1 MSKAIKTETVSGMNN
16 SPEYILTSDPTNS
29 LKLEDEFPYTAT
41 REHPTDESKIIFETT
56 YKGYHIIIKS
66 ICGMFPTAYV
76 DVKMKEL
83 LNVRWNERR
92 NVPFEVTYEG
102 DMIHGSTKL
111 LPETGK
117 YATGDDRKGKFIGW
131 DYGHFGD
138 YNAMMPELG
147 GTRYSIA
154 MICHDA
160 IKFIDNCVI
169 PEREAINEVKRAN
182 RATSKKSGK

>member
-16 SPEYILTSDPTNS
+16 STEYNITPNPSNLVA
-29 LKLEDEFPYTAT
+29 LADEFPYTAT
-41 REHPTDESKIIFETT
+41 RDNPTDESKVIFETT

-76 DVKMKEL
+76 DVKMKDL
-83 LNVRWNERR
+83 LEVRWNERSK
-92 NVPFEVTYEG
+92 VPFEITYIG
-102 DMIHGSTKL
+102 NMIHGSTKL

-117 YATGDDRKGKFIGW
+117 YATGDDRKGQFIGW
-131 DYGHFGD
+131 DYAHFGD
-138 YNAMMPELG
+138 YNPIMPELG
-147 GTRYSIA
+147 GTHYSIA

-182 RATSKKSGK
+182 RAASKKSRK